1 MTGIGA
7 ADGVENASGERS
19 GGAEVSASHASACT
33 DPNPHEMQFTS
44 TASAT
49 TQPHGGPSATP
60 VAATDDPSWQPRLD
74 QLAEQAVVVTDLD
87 GTIRAWNPFAE
98 RLYGWPAEEVV
109 GRNILDVT
117 PAGQTREQGAEIMER
132 LRRGESWSGEFTV
145 RRRDGTTFVAHVTDT
160 PVMDDGGKLTGIVGV
175 SYDLGARRAAETD
188 LRKHAADFEDFFENA
203 SMGLHWVAGDGTILR
218 ANRTELQMLGYEPDE
233 YVGHNIAEFHADP
246 EAIRDILERLGRGE
260 TLLDYEAQMRCKD
273 GSLRHVLINSNVRF
287 REGRFVHTRCLTR
300 DVTERYRAERE
311 MRRLKDE
318 AEAASQAKSE
328 FLAVVS
334 HELRTPLNA
343 VIGYGELL
351 SDEIVGKLNETQR
364 RHLARITASAGYLLE
379 LIDQI
384 LSLSKVE
391 ADREEVAADRVEL
404 KAFADQAAALFVPL
418 ATRKGLALKVEV
430 DPAAGV
436 IETDRAKLRQILL
449 NLLSNAVKFT
459 ERGSVTLRVWRDAG
473 SAAVYLSV
481 ADTGPGIAPEHWD
494 TIFDPFTQVDQS
506 RTRRE
511 GGTGLGLTVSRRF
524 SALLG
529 GEVTVE
535 SAPGE
540 GATFTVRLPT
550 PR

>member
-1 MTGIGA
+1 MSAPTA
-7 ADGVENASGERS
+7 TAPPPRAAASADGEVDAPVERPWE
-19 GGAEVSASHASACT
+19 
-33 DPNPHEMQFTS
+33 
-44 TASAT
+44 
-49 TQPHGGPSATP
+49 
-60 VAATDDPSWQPRLD
+60 PRLGG
-74 QLAEQAVVVTDLD
+74 LLEQAVVVTDLD
-87 GTIRAWNPFAE
+87 GTIRAWDAGAE
-98 RLYGWPAEEVV
+98 RLYGWPADEVL
-109 GRNILDVT
+109 GRNGLDVT
-117 PAGQTREQGAEIMER
+117 PAAQTREQGAEIMDR

-145 RRRDGTTFVAHVTDT
+145 RRRDGGAFVAHVTDT
-160 PVMDDGGKLTGIVGV
+160 PVMDPDGRLTGIVGV
-175 SYDLGARRAAETD
+175 SYDVAARRAAETE
-188 LRKHAADFEDFFENA
+188 LRRQSEDFEDFFENA

-218 ANRTELQMLGYEPDE
+218 ANRAEMEMLGYPADE
-233 YVGHNIAEFHADP
+233 YVGRNVAEFHADP
-246 EAIRDILERLGRGE
+246 DAIHDILARLARGE
-260 TLLDYEAQMRCKD
+260 TLLDYEARLRCKD

-300 DVTERYRAERE
+300 DVTERYLAERE

-351 SDEIVGKLNETQR
+351 SDEIVGALNDTQR
-364 RHLARITASAGYLLE
+364 AHLARIAASAGYLLE

-384 LSLSKVE
+384 LSLSRVE
-391 ADREEVAADRVEL
+391 AEREEVAADRVEL
-404 KAFADQAAALFVPL
+404 AAFAHDAASLFVPL
-418 ATRKGLALKVEV
+418 AARKGLALEVEV
-430 DPAAGV
+430 AEDAGV
-436 IETDRAKLRQILL
+436 LETDRAKLRQIVL

-459 ERGSVTLRVWRDAG
+459 ERGSVTLRVRREEG
-473 SAAVYLSV
+473 AVCLAV

-494 TIFDPFTQVDQS
+494 TIFDPFTQVDQT

-535 SAPGE
+535 STPGQ
-540 GATFTVRLPT
+540 GATFTVRIPT
-550 PR
+550 RS